1 MAGRSQTSLSPLLQA
16 QLDEWLREQKPARI
30 AIKTVKDAVRDELN
44 QVGSLPSKAF
54 LFWQKW
60 DEIQHDY
67 GDATK
72 DDIRRI
78 AKIGR
83 KIWMPKKPDDYL
95 KLEPELVFVKHKLPI
110 TSVNIWGQ
118 ERLDFY
124 TNPDPL
130 DIDWNVLRVFVA
142 TMPSSGSVGRSL
154 RFLVRDKGTGKYL
167 GVLCISGDFF
177 DLGGRDKA
185 IGWTQ
190 KEKVD
195 QGMLSHTAIGSV
207 IIPTQPFGFNYVGG
221 KLLALLC
228 LAREVAEM
236 WEDIY
241 GFRLAGITTTSLYG
255 DAGGATQYD
264 SLKHWKRYGSTAG
277 SVPIR
282 LSKKIQQLMKDWMRY
297 EHPLE
302 YWRLHVATRDGGL
315 PLVRDANS
323 RSAVFCYR
331 KLGFKPSEFES
342 QHPRKIYFAPLYSNT
357 SDFLCRRIEAKK
369 LEPLFDNSTDYLVD
383 LWKTRYVAR
392 RIESLKK
399 KDRVSY
405 ASSFYSDL
413 IGLSC
418 DQAKALYPERVSP

>member
-1 MAGRSQTSLSPLLQA
+1 
-16 QLDEWLREQKPARI
+16 
-30 AIKTVKDAVRDELN
+30 
-44 QVGSLPSKAF
+44 
-54 LFWQKW
+54 
-60 DEIQHDY
+60 
-67 GDATK
+67 
-72 DDIRRI
+72 
-78 AKIGR
+78 
-83 KIWMPKKPDDYL
+83 MPKKPDDYL
-95 KLEPELVFVKHKLPI
+95 KLEPELVFVKHMLPI
-110 TSVNIWGQ
+110 TSVSIWGQ

-130 DIDWNVLRVFVA
+130 EDDWNAIRVFVA
-142 TMPSSGSVGRSL
+142 TMPAGGSVGRSL

-190 KEKVD
+190 KEMVD

-241 GFRLAGITTTSLYG
+241 GYRLVGVTTTSLYG

-264 SLKHWKRYGSTAG
+264 SLKHWKKYGYTAG

-282 LSKKIQQLMKDWMRY
+282 LSKKIQQLMKDWMWY
-297 EHPLE
+297 EHPMD
-302 YWRLHVATRDGGL
+302 YWNLHVATRESGL
-315 PLVRDANS
+315 PLVRDGNS
-323 RSAVFCYR
+323 RSADFCYR
-331 KLGFKPSEFES
+331 KLGFKPSEFQSE
-342 QHPRKIYFAPLYSNT
+342 HPRKIYFAPLYSNT

-413 IGLSC
+413 IGLSWN
-418 DQAKALYPERVSP
+418 QAKALYPERIGR